1 MAQSHKF
8 GSEKIFMF
16 GLMKARTC
24 LQADELKLHRR
35 LHYCGTCK
43 TMGRL
48 YGQKTRALL
57 NHDTVFLAEVLS
69 AISIN
74 EGSLKSWNRA
84 YQSYNCLALPDTDEQ
99 MPLPLQ
105 LAATATVVLT
115 EFKIADHI
123 QDSKRRIWKTA
134 QQFFSNSF
142 LEASARL
149 KAWQFPLDE
158 LREALFS
165 QAAREARALE
175 SDQSAAAI
183 LDDLAAPTAMAT
195 ALFCQ
200 HGARLVEQE
209 SQQQTMYALGYGF
222 GAIAYLIDAIEDF
235 EKDWRHGGF
244 NAIGAAYKI
253 SAAKLPVEIRR
264 EVVKKVRL
272 LQSQIEA
279 LLLHLPMPEMM
290 QAMFAARLHTNL
302 SRKLGGLP
310 VLNESSAQLSHQ
322 SPSQLSHHA
331 CKTGGRTCKTKM
343 TITERWRNAVSFGRE
358 ISNRQG
364 KTDSPSFASRCASRI
379 RAPFIF
385 VSVLPMAFF
394 APHQMTGAES
404 YRESMSLGLNLMFI
418 GSVISSIAM
427 MLTRPLRFSTPQG
440 PELGTGGQL
449 PQPEITDTVDAA
461 INRVNKKRKGGD
473 GNSSEGCSC
482 CEGGCD
488 CCGEGICHNC
498 SCCDGCD
505 CCGCDCN

>member
-1 MAQSHKF
+1 LIAQSKKF

-24 LQADELKLHRR
+24 LQADELRLHRR

-69 AISIN
+69 AISIS
-74 EGSLKSWNRA
+74 EGSLKSWNGA

-115 EFKIADHI
+115 EFKIVDHI

-142 LEASARL
+142 LEAAARL

-158 LREALFS
+158 LRQALLS
-165 QAAREARALE
+165 QAAREPRALE

-183 LDDLAAPTAMAT
+183 LDDLATPTAMAT

-200 HGARLVEQE
+200 HGARLVEQA
-209 SQQQTMYALGYGF
+209 SQQQTMYALGYDF

-235 EKDWRHGGF
+235 EKDSRHGGF

-253 SAAKLPVEIRR
+253 SEAKLPVEIRR

-279 LLLHLPMPEMM
+279 MLVHLPMSEMM

-310 VLNESSAQLSHQ
+310 VLDESSAQLSHQ
-322 SPSQLSHHA
+322 SPSQLSHHV
-331 CKTGGRTCKTKM
+331 CKTAARTCKTKM
-343 TITERWRNAVSFGRE
+343 TITERWRNSVSFGLE
-358 ISNRQG
+358 ISNRHG
-364 KTDSPSFASRCASRI
+364 KTNSPSFASRCASRI
-379 RAPFIF
+379 KAPFIF
-385 VSVLPMAFF
+385 ASVLPMAFF

-404 YRESMSLGLNLMFI
+404 YRDCMSLGLNLMFI

-440 PELGTGGQL
+440 PEFGTGGQF
-449 PQPEITDTVDAA
+449 PPPEVTDTVGTAGDQ
-461 INRVNKKRKGGD
+461 VGKKRSGGG
-473 GNSSEGCSC
+473 GNSSEGCCSC
-482 CEGGCD
+482 CD
-488 CCGEGICHNC
+488 CCGEGMCHSCN
-498 SCCDGCD
+498 CCDGCD